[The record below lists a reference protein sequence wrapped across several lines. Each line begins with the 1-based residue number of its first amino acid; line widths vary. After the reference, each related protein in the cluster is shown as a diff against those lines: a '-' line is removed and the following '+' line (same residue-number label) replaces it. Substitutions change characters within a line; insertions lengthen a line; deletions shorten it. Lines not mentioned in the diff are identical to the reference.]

1 MYRKFMQRV
10 FLLTLTL
17 SLSFFYNIS
26 HGSTIAQIG
35 TDELINRSEL
45 IFEGTVISVESELNE
60 FGRVYT
66 FVEFS
71 VEDVLAGSITASPT
85 ITLRFTGGI
94 AGGVELDL
102 GVRVPQLN
110 ESGIYFVEKVAPGLI
125 NPLLG
130 WEQGH
135 FLVNNSGTVVAANSL
150 EVSNVELRRR
160 SNSPL
165 ISSGVALGINTRQ
178 LTTSDSV
185 SNASEF
191 SKPMTVLEFKDRIR
205 ELMN

>member
-1 MYRKFMQRV
+1 MYRKFMQRF
-10 FLLTLTL
+10 FLLTLIL
-17 SLSFFYNIS
+17 SSSCLFNLS

-35 TDELINRSEL
+35 TEELINRSEV
-45 IFEGTVISVESELNE
+45 IFEGTVVSVESELNE

-66 FVEFS
+66 YVDFS
-71 VEDVLAGSITASPT
+71 VDDVLAGTTNSNTT

-102 GVRVPQLN
+102 GVRIPQLN
-110 ESGIYFVEKVAPGLI
+110 ETGIYFVEKVAPGLI

-135 FLVNNSGTVVAANSL
+135 FLVSNSGTVVAANSL

-160 SNSPL
+160 SNSSS
-165 ISSGVALGINTRQ
+165 ISAGVALGINTRQ
-178 LTTSDSV
+178 ITDSDSE
-185 SNASEF
+185 NIADEF

-205 ELMN
+205 ELRN